1 VDWWVN
7 AVLRIRVCVASI
19 LFSVLVLLTMSSL
32 GASGVT
38 EKSAV
43 LVDLEVTID
52 GGTVAYVERV
62 VSQHQGR
69 VLVFRVNSYGG
80 YLVAADKIVNVILE
94 KNIECYTWIPQGG
107 FAVSAA
113 AYISLACRGIYIG
126 PGAVIGGISPVLAE
140 PKVVEYVKAR
150 VTSLLERVGVENA
163 SKIAEELVV
172 YAKTYTASEAS
183 KVGLATEVESLDDVL
198 RSLNLRVEAREE
210 PSMWEKLLSVLSN
223 PIVSQI
229 MLLAGTILILV
240 EVFTTGFQGYGVAGA
255 IMIILALY
263 SMALLPVEILHL
275 VLVVSGGVLL
285 GIEIFTPGF
294 GVFGIAGIAL
304 VATGL
309 ALTLSATPPQAL
321 TPPIYATIGGLLAIT
336 GLFLYIAY
344 SAAKTARIK
353 RKSREEILEGA
364 VGYAKTDVK
373 ETEPGV
379 VYVAGEDWTAY
390 SVKGTIPQ
398 GSRVRVV
405 RVNGLKL
412 YVEKV
417 D

>member
-1 VDWWVN
+1 VN
-7 AVLRIRVCVASI
+7 AVLRIRVCVVPI
-19 LFSVLVLLTMSSL
+19 LFSVLVLLTVSSL
-32 GASGVT
+32 CASGVT

-52 GGTVAYVERV
+52 GGTVAYIERV

-80 YLVAADKIVNVILE
+80 YLAAADKIVNTILE

-113 AYISLACRGIYIG
+113 AYISLACRGVYMG
-126 PGAVIGGISPVLAE
+126 PGAVIGGISPVPAE

-150 VTSLLERVGVENA
+150 VTSLLEKMGVENA

-198 RSLNLRVEAREE
+198 RSLNLRVEASEE

-223 PIVSQI
+223 PIVSEI
-229 MLLAGTILILV
+229 MLLAGIILILV
-240 EVFTTGFQGYGVAGA
+240 EVFTTGFQGYGIAGA

-275 VLVVSGGVLL
+275 ALVISGGVLL

-294 GVFGIAGIAL
+294 GVFGITGIAL

-309 ALTLSATPPQAL
+309 ALTLSTTPPQAL

-336 GLFLYIAY
+336 GLFLYVAY
-344 SAAKTARIK
+344 SAVKTTRIK
-353 RKSREEILEGA
+353 RRSREEILKGS

-398 GSRVRVV
+398 GSKVRVV